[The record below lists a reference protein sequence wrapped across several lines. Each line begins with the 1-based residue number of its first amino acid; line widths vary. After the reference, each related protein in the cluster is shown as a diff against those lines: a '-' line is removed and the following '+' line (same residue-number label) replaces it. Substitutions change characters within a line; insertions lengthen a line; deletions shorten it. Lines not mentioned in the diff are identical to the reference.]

1 MSMAIAGGGAGQ
13 DRRNAAYGWYV
24 VFVLMLCQ
32 VLSAVDSRLPFIMVE
47 AIKRDLQLSDTQ
59 IGLITGAAFS
69 LTYALSAIPIARLSD
84 RGNRVAVI
92 GTAIAIWSGFT
103 ALAGL
108 TRGFGTFALSRIG
121 VAAAESALTPAAHA
135 IISSHLDGPSRP
147 KGLAVFSVGIAI
159 GAFVALALGGYVADR
174 LGWRTAF
181 MLVGGA
187 GALLVPLV
195 LFTVREPAQPT
206 REKDAPPPHGSVAT
220 LVRDPVVRNVIL
232 GGTLLAFSAGA
243 LNSWGPAYVMRTFD
257 LSATQTGASFGA
269 VAGILATVGILA
281 GGFTSSWLSKREP
294 RHALTM
300 LSVAFSLAM
309 IAQLGAL
316 LSESY
321 SVFLGLIAIS
331 VLFSSFYLGPT
342 FAAIQS
348 AVDPARRSFASAVAL
363 FSINGIGIASGSL
376 VVGLLSD
383 LLAAWTGSESLR
395 WALLCVTL
403 AKAWSAAHYW
413 RAGRFLPSSAEARHA
428 Q

>member
-1 MSMAIAGGGAGQ
+1 VTKAAHVVAGGQ
-13 DRRNAAYGWYV
+13 ERRNAAYGWYV
-24 VFVLMLCQ
+24 VIVLMLCQ

-69 LTYALSAIPIARLSD
+69 LTYALCAIPIARLSD

-92 GTAIAIWSGFT
+92 ASAIVVWSGFT
-103 ALAGL
+103 ALAGF
-108 TRGFGTFALSRIG
+108 TRGFATFALSRIG
-121 VAAAESALTPAAHA
+121 VAAAEAALTPAAHA

-159 GAFVALALGGYVADR
+159 GAFIAMALGGYVADR

-181 MLVGGA
+181 MLVGATGV
-187 GALLVPLV
+187 LLTPLV
-195 LFTVREPAQPT
+195 LFTVREPPQPK
-206 REKDAPPPHGSVAT
+206 REKGTPSPHGSVAT

-269 VAGILATVGILA
+269 VAGILATIGILA
-281 GGFTSSWLSKREP
+281 GGFISSWLSKRDP

-309 IAQLGAL
+309 VAQVGAL
-316 LSESY
+316 LSNSY
-321 SVFLGLIAIS
+321 VLFLVLIAIS
-331 VLFSSFYLGPT
+331 ILFSSFYLGPT
-342 FAAIQS
+342 FAVIQS

-363 FSINGIGIASGSL
+363 FSINGIGIASGSF

-383 LLAAWTGSESLR
+383 LFAAWVESESLR
-395 WALLCVTL
+395 WSLICVTL
-403 AKAWSAAHYW
+403 VKSWSAAHYW
-413 RAGRFLPSSAEARHA
+413 RAGRLLPSPA
-428 Q
+428 